1 MTTASPE
8 VRRAGRWANGLVLG
22 VLPLAA
28 LAQQTNPPKEPPNKP
43 SAGSLLQQ
51 AQPSGAQAPALG
63 RSPGELVL
71 PRAVTPP
78 SSGGPSIEVKAFQLA
93 GLDALAPERRAALLP
108 MLQKYTGPRKTLADL
123 EDAAKDVEVAL
134 QRQGYFLAQAYV
146 PEQQMVDG
154 TVTLQVLI
162 GRIGAVQIEVE
173 PGVKVGPEFMDSIVA
188 RLRGN
193 PVAERE
199 LIERALF
206 TLGDLRGIAV
216 NSSLTPGEKIGQAD
230 LTVKV
235 TAAKGSAYSL
245 EFDNG
250 GSIFTGR
257 YRLFANGE
265 WFNLAGRGDVFSI
278 RGQASTTGGSAFVR
292 AAWLTPVNSL
302 GTKVGV
308 AASFLKYRLGD
319 SLEALDADGTAQALS
334 LQFLHPQIR
343 SRNTNLFLTASAD
356 VRKFDDKVSTYP
368 LVIKKGVTSYVTLGA
383 VGDFRDTIFGG
394 GISNYSLT
402 LVGGKLDIDT
412 PSELDSDQGD
422 NGFKT
427 NGGYAKLGLTASRL
441 QVLPN
446 KHYLYFSLSGQ
457 YASKNLDSSEKFS
470 LGGPS
475 GVRAYPAPESP
486 SDHGLIGSWEYR
498 WPLAIE
504 SAPGDWVLAAF
515 GDYAYGQLHQEPL
528 TVPDGQKAPKNIRK
542 LMGHGLGVTYG
553 GANGLIVKGYV
564 AVRGGAEAQSDDSRT
579 RVYVQLSQPF

>member
-1 MTTASPE
+1 MTSATPE
-8 VRRAGRWANGLVLG
+8 GRRAGRWPFGLALCL
-22 VLPLAA
+22 LPVAA
-28 LAQQTNPPKEPPNKP
+28 AAQQPPKPPPNTP

-63 RSPGELVL
+63 SPPPVLVL

-78 SSGGPSIEVKAFQLA
+78 SSGGPTIDVKAFQLA

-108 MLQKYTGPRKTLADL
+108 MLQKYTGARRTFADL

-146 PEQQMVDG
+146 PEQQLVDG

-162 GRIGAVQIEVE
+162 GRIGAVQIESE
-173 PGVKVGPEFMDSIVA
+173 PGVKVAPEFMDRIIA

-199 LIERALF
+199 LIESALF

-216 NSSLTPGEKIGQAD
+216 QSSLTPGEKVGQAD
-230 LTVKV
+230 LTIKV
-235 TAAKGSAYSL
+235 SAARGSAYSL
-245 EFDNG
+245 EADNG

-257 YRLFANGE
+257 YRVFANGE

-278 RGQASTTGGSAFVR
+278 RGQASLNGGSAFVR
-292 AAWLTPVNSL
+292 AAWLTPVNAY
-302 GTKVGV
+302 GTKVGA
-308 AASFLKYRLGD
+308 AASFLKYRLGAD
-319 SLEALDADGTAQALS
+319 LEALDASGTAQALS
-334 LQFLHPQIR
+334 LQLLHPQIR

-356 VRKFDDKVSTYP
+356 VRKFDDDVRTFP
-368 LVIKKGVTSYVTLGA
+368 LRITKGVTKYVTLGA
-383 VGDFRDTIFGG
+383 VGDFRDTVFGG

-402 LVGGKLDIDT
+402 LVGGRLDIDN
-412 PSELDSDQGD
+412 PEERALDQSPD
-422 NGFKT
+422 GFNT
-427 NGGYAKLGLTASRL
+427 NGNYAKLGLTASRL

-486 SDHGLIGSWEYR
+486 SDHGLIGGWEYR

-504 SAPGDWVLAAF
+504 SAPGDWVLAVF
-515 GDYAYGQLHQEPL
+515 GDYAYAQLHQERRAADPSR
-528 TVPDGQKAPKNIRK
+528 NIRK
-542 LMGHGLGVTYG
+542 LMGHGVGLTYG
-553 GANGLIVKGYV
+553 AANGLIVKGYV
-564 AVRGGAEAQSDDSRT
+564 AVRGDAVAQSDDSRA

>member
-1 MTTASPE
+1 MTSASLE
-8 VRRAGRWANGLVLG
+8 GRRAGRWTSGLAFGL
-22 VLPLAA
+22 LPLVA
-28 LAQQTNPPKEPPNKP
+28 LAQQADPPKPPPNTP

-51 AQPSGAQAPALG
+51 AQPQGVPAPALG
-63 RSPGELVL
+63 RAPAELVQ
-71 PRAVTPP
+71 PRAVTAP

-108 MLQKYTGPRKTLADL
+108 MLQKYTGARKTLADL

-154 TVTLQVLI
+154 TVVLQVLI
-162 GRIGAVQIEVE
+162 GRIGAVQIETE
-173 PGVKVGPEFMDSIVA
+173 PGVKVAPEFMDNIVA

-199 LIERALF
+199 LIESALF

-216 NSSLTPGEKIGQAD
+216 NSSLTPGEKVGQAD
-230 LTVKV
+230 LTIKV
-235 TAAKGSAYSL
+235 SAAQGSAYSL

-278 RGQASTTGGSAFVR
+278 RGQASLNGGSAFVR
-292 AAWLTPVNSL
+292 AAWLTPVNRY

-319 SLEALDADGTAQALS
+319 SLEELDADGTAQALS
-334 LQFLHPQIR
+334 LQLLHPQIR
-343 SRNTNLFLTASAD
+343 SRNLNLFLTASAD
-356 VRKFDDKVSTYP
+356 VRKFDDRVRAPDVT
-368 LVIKKGVTSYVTLGA
+368 IKKGVTSYVTLGA

-402 LVGGKLDIDT
+402 AVGGRLTFDT
-412 PSELDSDQGD
+412 PEEAAEDAKNYRSAG
-422 NGFKT
+422 N
-427 NGGYAKLGLTASRL
+427 YAKLALTASRL

-486 SDHGLIGSWEYR
+486 SDHGVIGGWEYR
-498 WPLAIE
+498 WPLAVE
-504 SAPGDWVLAAF
+504 AVPGDWVLAAF
-515 GDYAYGQLHQEPL
+515 GDYAYGQLHAEQL
-528 TVPDGQKAPKNIRK
+528 QFQDIGKVPRNHRK

-553 GANGLIVKGYV
+553 GASGLIVKGYV